1 VLMYACY
8 QFKTMGVTTHSDK
21 LVQKHKGSSTTMLE
35 LGSQNTYFDCEPMGV
50 AKDYY
55 TNQGF
60 EHHSIDANGEYG
72 SLAKDLSQLHDLGT
86 YDLVTDFGTSEHVP
100 DFYMCWLNKHNACKV
115 GGLIISENPKVD
127 NWHGH
132 GYHYLTK
139 EFYIELAKATGYE
152 LVEVGEHPA
161 MGNVTDGWNV
171 YGVLRKVN
179 DNFISRGKF
188 NELPFTSTLAPDGTE
203 FIPFEGSEAEAK
215 VIAYKERFPAD
226 DEQVEQP
233 KPETVQPKKKRGR
246 PSKK

>member
-1 VLMYACY
+1 
-8 QFKTMGVTTHSDK
+8 MGVTTHSDK
-21 LVQKHKGSSTTMLE
+21 LVQKHKGNAKTMLE
-35 LGSQNTYFDCEPMGV
+35 LGSQNTYFDSEPMGV

-72 SLAKDLSQLHDLGT
+72 SEVADLSTVLDLAQ
-86 YDLVTDFGTSEHVP
+86 YDLVTDFGTSEHVSN
-100 DFYMCWLNKHNACKV
+100 YYNCWLNKHNACKV
-115 GGLIISENPKVD
+115 GGLIINENPKVD

-132 GYHYLTK
+132 GYHYVNM
-139 EFYIELAKATGYE
+139 EFYSEFAKLAGYE
-152 LVEVGEHPA
+152 ILEIGEHAA

-171 YGVLRKVN
+171 YAVLQKTKARFPSREVFEALPYQSSKKGEFNTSFLSMVESVN
-179 DNFISRGKF
+179 
-188 NELPFTSTLAPDGTE
+188 
-203 FIPFEGSEAEAK
+203 
-215 VIAYKERFPAD
+215 RFPAD